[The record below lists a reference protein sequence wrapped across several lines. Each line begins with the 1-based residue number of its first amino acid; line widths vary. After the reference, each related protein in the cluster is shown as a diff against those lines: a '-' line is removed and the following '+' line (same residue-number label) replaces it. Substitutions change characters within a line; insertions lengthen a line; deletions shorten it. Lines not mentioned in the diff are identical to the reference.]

1 VDEVTQSFEE
11 RNRKVLK
18 KVGYF
23 NIKKKRDQEKAK
35 ESVDNFYRSVYGINT
50 SGAKKNAASW

>member
-1 VDEVTQSFEE
+1 MTQSFEE

>member
-1 VDEVTQSFEE
+1 VKQSFEE
-11 RNRKVLK
+11 RNKKVLK

-23 NIKKKRDQEKAK
+23 TIKDKRDREKAN
-35 ESVDNFYRSVYGINT
+35 ESVDNFYRSLYGINT